1 MNSSS
6 LTSNKFSIVRDDDG
20 IPIAGSVSL
29 NVDGKTATFSA
40 SSDLSIFPRYIA
52 TIRKEVCDLVGNNM
66 EYDYSWSFTTKR
78 EPDLIPPIVEE
89 VSPPNGSSGLHIRIP
104 ISARFS
110 EQMDSSAITDSTFT
124 VSDGLHDISG
134 RVSLV
139 ADGRKAVFTWYSD
152 LNYHTDYYG
161 KVSRGTKDLARN
173 PLVNDIWKFSTDK
186 GEGNTPSDQEHKSDT
201 PSSGNGKDDSG
212 EILGKKNVGVLN
224 LNLEMKI
231 VLPIDDD
238 SIKSLSLSKKNQK
251 PGSLSDAD
259 KGNEQI

>member
-1 MNSSS
+1 MIIHGHLLQKENRISFLRQLKKYPLPTEVLDCALEYRLVQDLANKWIVPPL
-6 LTSNKFSIVRDDDG
+6 LTVRLQL
-20 IPIAGSVSL
+20 AMVCM
-29 NVDGKTATFSA
+29 
-40 SSDLSIFPRYIA
+40 IF
-52 TIRKEVCDLVGNNM
+52 LV
-66 EYDYSWSFTTKR
+66 EYRWLQTGGRLY
-78 EPDLIPPIVEE
+78 LI
-89 VSPPNGSSGLHIRIP
+89 L
-104 ISARFS
+104 
-110 EQMDSSAITDSTFT
+110 
-124 VSDGLHDISG
+124 
-134 RVSLV
+134 
-139 ADGRKAVFTWYSD
+139 YSD

-161 KVSRGTKDLARN
+161 KVSRGAKDLAGN
-173 PLVNDIWKFSTDK
+173 PLVNDYIWKFSTDK

-259 KGNEQI
+259 IGNEQIQG